1 MNSLFN
7 AFSEYPVLI
16 GIAAFLAISL
26 LLAGLLA
33 IQMRRARMSLKP
45 LVFFFGFL
53 AIIAGPQIVV
63 HLLDAFVHAR
73 EVRNQPR
80 PTEATA
86 SHPTVE
92 TPSALQPIPWDVVFG
107 PNADP
112 SLITNA
118 KLGLDYILSDATE
131 AKISFNAA
139 GESALAAHFENARI
153 AATALNRYGSFFSIR
168 ASYRQRCRRLDRS
181 SVQRRG

>member
-63 HLLDAFVHAR
+63 HLLDA
-73 EVRNQPR
+73 
-80 PTEATA
+80 
-86 SHPTVE
+86 
-92 TPSALQPIPWDVVFG
+92 
-107 PNADP
+107 
-112 SLITNA
+112 
-118 KLGLDYILSDATE
+118 
-131 AKISFNAA
+131 
-139 GESALAAHFENARI
+139 
-153 AATALNRYGSFFSIR
+153 
-168 ASYRQRCRRLDRS
+168 
-181 SVQRRG
+181 